1 MSTPHSQESLSQGLA
16 HIVSG
21 CYVLTVRDAQTGPQA
36 ILVSFVQQ
44 VGLTPPRLVV
54 AIHKERAIVP
64 ALDRAGAFVLN
75 VCAQGDTL
83 LRTKFTDPDLTPAA
97 ALRAVGARE
106 VGPGLVL
113 EPAAAHLV
121 CGIAQRIDIG
131 DHWLYIVDARDG
143 AAVGGRAPFVH
154 VRRSGL
160 SY

>member
-1 MSTPHSQESLSQGLA
+1 MSTPHGHESLSQALA

-21 CYVLTVRDAQTGPQA
+21 CYVLTVKDPQTGPQA
-36 ILVSFVQQ
+36 ILLSFVQQ
-44 VGLTPPRLVV
+44 VGLTPPRIAI
-54 AIHKERAIVP
+54 AIHKERSVVP

-83 LRTKFTDPDLTPAA
+83 LRTKFADPAVTPPA

-121 CGIAQRIDIG
+121 CGVAQRIDIG
-131 DHWLYIVDARDG
+131 DHWLYIADARDG